1 MRLSFGLDL
10 QQKQIQ
16 KLAPRMI
23 QSMEI
28 LQLPVMALQ
37 ERIEQALSDNPVLEI
52 SADVEDSGAEAAA
65 DIEEGREKAE
75 GEKELVVKDES
86 NNADDFERLLQMDQ
100 DLPQT
105 YEESHRKSSGQIQED
120 SDRQHDAIANLQ
132 ERPESLYDY
141 LVQQLDEWDLEPD
154 MEEMCIRIISTLDP
168 RDGGY
173 LKVELRDL
181 LPPDATP
188 AQQDLARRSLE
199 VVHQLEPPG
208 IGARDLKECLL
219 LQIHADMPHY
229 EAMRCIIVN
238 HLEDL
243 RENRLPLIVKAT
255 GLTLEQV
262 KLVWE
267 DIKKLNP
274 KPASEFAGT
283 FVPTVTPDLSVERGE
298 DGEYKVTLLDDRTPT
313 LHISDYYRQ
322 RLMSETASPEEKE
335 FIRRKINAAQWLI
348 ESIEQRRATVTKV
361 AQEIVNH
368 QKRFLDEGPEFI
380 EPLKMQQ
387 IAERVH
393 VHVTTVSRAVDEKYI
408 QTPRGI
414 LPLKRFFVGG
424 TKSQDGEEVAWDLI
438 RIKLTEVIEKEDKKS
453 PLSDD
458 DIVKEFGK
466 QGISVARRT
475 ITKYRKNM
483 AIPSS
488 RERRDWSG
496 K

>member
-1 MRLSFGLDL
+1 
-10 QQKQIQ
+10 
-16 KLAPRMI
+16 MI

-37 ERIEQALSDNPVLEI
+37 ERIDQALSDNPVLEI
-52 SADVEDSGAEAAA
+52 TADVDETSAENAAE
-65 DIEEGREKAE
+65 IEEAREKPE

-100 DLPQT
+100 DLPET
-105 YEESHRKSSGQIQED
+105 YEESHRRSTGQREED
-120 SDRQHDAIANLQ
+120 ADRQHDAIANLQ
-132 ERPESLYDY
+132 ERAESLYDY
-141 LVQQLDEWDLEPD
+141 LVNQLDEWELEPE
-154 MEEMCIRIISTLDP
+154 MEEMCVRIISTLDP

-181 LPPDATP
+181 LPPDATT

-199 VVHQLEPPG
+199 VVHQLDPPG

-219 LQIHADMPHY
+219 LQIHAGMPHY

-262 KLVWE
+262 KIVWE
-267 DIKKLNP
+267 DIKKLKP
-274 KPASEFAGT
+274 KPASEFADS
-283 FVPTVTPDLSVERGE
+283 FVPTVTPDVAVERGE
-298 DGEYKVTLLDDRTPT
+298 DGEYKVKLLDDRTPT
-313 LHISDYYRQ
+313 LHISEYYRQ
-322 RLMSETASPEEKE
+322 RLMSETATTEEKE

-368 QKRFLDEGPEFI
+368 QKRFLDDGPEFI

-387 IAERVH
+387 IAERVG

-414 LPLKRFFVGG
+414 MPLKRFFVGG
-424 TKSQDGEEVAWDLI
+424 TKSQDGEEVAWDII
-438 RIKLTEVIEKEDKKS
+438 RLKLTEVIEKEDKKS
-453 PLSDD
+453 PLSDEE
-458 DIVKEFGK
+458 IEKELEK
-466 QGISVARRT
+466 QGLTVARRT

-483 AIPSS
+483 GIPSS
-488 RERRDWSG
+488 RERRDYST

>member
-10 QQKQIQ
+10 QQKQVQ

-37 ERIEQALSDNPVLEI
+37 ERIDQALSDNPVLEI
-52 SADVEDSGAEAAA
+52 AADVDDGGEEAAA
-65 DIEEGREKAE
+65 EVEEGREKPE
-75 GEKELVVKDES
+75 GEKELVVKEDN
-86 NNADDFERLLQMDQ
+86 NNAEDFERLLQMDQ
-100 DLPQT
+100 EFPDT
-105 YEESHRKSSGQIQED
+105 FDETHRKSSGQREED

-132 ERPESLYDY
+132 EKSESLNDY
-141 LVQQLDEWDLEPD
+141 LINQLSEWELEPE
-154 MEEMCIRIISTLDP
+154 MEEMCVRIISTLDP
-168 RDGGY
+168 KDGGY

-188 AQQDLARRSLE
+188 AQLSLAKRALD
-199 VVHQLEPPG
+199 VVHQLDPPG
-208 IGARDLKECLL
+208 IAARDLKECLL
-219 LQIHADMPHY
+219 LQINTDMPHY
-229 EAMRCIIVN
+229 EAVRRVITH

-255 GLTLEQV
+255 GMTLEQV
-262 KLVWE
+262 KIVWDQIRE
-267 DIKKLNP
+267 LNP
-274 KPASEFAGT
+274 RPASAFVET
-283 FVPTVTPDLSVERGE
+283 YVPTVTPDVAVEKTD

-313 LHISDYYRQ
+313 LHISEYYRQ
-322 RLMSETASPEEKE
+322 RLMSETASAEEKE

-368 QKRFLDEGPEFI
+368 QKRFLDDGPEFI

-387 IAERVH
+387 IAERVG

-424 TKSQDGEEVAWDLI
+424 TKSDDGEEIAWDI
-438 RIKLTEVIEKEDKKS
+438 VRIKLTEVVEKEDKKH

-458 DIVKEFGK
+458 EIVKEFEK
-466 QGISVARRT
+466 QGLHVARRT
-475 ITKYRKNM
+475 ITKYRQKM
-483 AIPSS
+483 DIPSS
-488 RERRDWSG
+488 RQRRDWSG